1 MQQTSNKTSPAQSS
15 HQNTTLLDL
24 HLPISLVLAQRRD
37 KHTARRF
44 SEPLQF
50 SFLIQVP
57 EISHLIRNLLA
68 EDVLHEVPHVTL
80 KACSE
85 DDHISFEMRAISEL
99 ETI

>member
-1 MQQTSNKTSPAQSS
+1 M
-15 HQNTTLLDL
+15 
-24 HLPISLVLAQRRD
+24 D
-37 KHTARRF
+37 KHTTRRF
-44 SEPLQF
+44 GKPFQL